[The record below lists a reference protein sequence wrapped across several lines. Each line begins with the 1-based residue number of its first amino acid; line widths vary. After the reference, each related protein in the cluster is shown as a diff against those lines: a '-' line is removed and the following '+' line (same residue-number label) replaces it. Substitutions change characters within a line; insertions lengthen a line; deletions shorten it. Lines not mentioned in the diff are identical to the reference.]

1 MLIGQYK
8 HTIDVKKRLALPA
21 KFRGELGSNVIVTK
35 GVENC
40 LVVYTEKEWEQMS
53 AKLGSLPI
61 SQGEARS
68 FARHLLASAME
79 VSLDKLGRILIP
91 DYLKKYASLE
101 KNVIVCGLSNRL
113 EIWDEKRWDDYRK
126 DAEKGVEEI
135 VSKLGPLGI

>member
-8 HTIDVKKRLALPA
+8 YTIDNKKRLALPA
-21 KFRGELGSNVIVTK
+21 KFRGELGVKVIVTK

-40 LVVYTEKEWEQMS
+40 LVVYTEKEWEVMS
-53 AKLGSLPI
+53 QKLSSLPV

-68 FARHLLASAME
+68 FTRHLLASATEAM
-79 VSLDKLGRILIP
+79 LDKLGRILIP
-91 DYLKKYASLE
+91 DYLKEYAHLK
-101 KNVIVCGLSNRL
+101 KNVVICGLSNRL
-113 EIWDEKRWDDYRK
+113 EIWDEQKWETYTK